1 MSTKKATK
9 RALLTSILAICLC
22 LVMLIGSTF
31 AWFTDTASTGVNKI
45 VSGKLDVELEYS
57 TDCAEWKTADTST
70 KLFDDNALWEPG
82 HTQIVYLRVK
92 NAGNLALKY
101 TIGWNSQIG
110 FTNGV
115 NVFGD
120 TYNVG
125 DYLKCGAAT
134 VTGKLADR
142 EAAWAAVGTTAVN
155 MKDAKPFA
163 DGMPVLEAGQT
174 SAPIAV
180 VVYMPTDVGNEANAG
195 TKASYVYRMGVEVYA
210 TQATVENDSFGNTYD
225 ENAPTKF
232 KADSSSSETI
242 EVTENIQASGRF
254 GVVQAEK
261 TAKYT
266 INADLYAVY
275 TKGGGLGAAMAVSAA
290 GTSEVIINGGTFA
303 QVGVPADD
311 PCDLIYA
318 DGSAKIYINGGT
330 FKATQ
335 PERTLNCKDGS
346 SAQIIVSGGSFYKY
360 DPSNPTLGDNEVV
373 VATGYEVIKDGD
385 WFKVVPTTTN
395 P

>member
-22 LVMLIGSTF
+22 LVMLVGSTF

-57 TDCAEWKTADTST
+57 TDYENWQTATSAT
-70 KLFDDNALWEPG
+70 KLFDDKALWEPG
-82 HTQIVYLRVK
+82 YTQIVYLRVK

-101 TIGWNSQIG
+101 TMGWNSQIG
-110 FTNGV
+110 FANGV

-125 DYLKCGAAT
+125 DYLKCGT
-134 VTGKLADR
+134 VTASAAFATR
-142 EAAWAAVGTTAVN
+142 EEAWAAVSATADT
-155 MKDAKPFA
+155 MSKLAPFTG
-163 DGMPVLEAGQT
+163 DTMQELEAGKT

-210 TQATVENDSFGNTYD
+210 TQATVESDSFDNTYD
-225 ENAPTKF
+225 ENAPTSS
-232 KADSSSSETI
+232 KAISSSSEEL
-242 EVTENIQASGRF
+242 EVTGTIQASGRF
-254 GVVQAEK
+254 GVVQAER
-261 TAKYT
+261 TAKFT

-290 GTSEVIINGGTFA
+290 GTSKVIINGGTFA

-318 DGSAKIYINGGT
+318 DGSAQIEINGGT
-330 FKATQ
+330 FKATH

-346 SAQIIVSGGSFYKY
+346 SALITVKGGSFYKY
-360 DPSNPTLGDNEVV
+360 DPSNHTLGDNEVV
-373 VATGYEVIKDGD
+373 VASGYHVEQNGD
-385 WFKVVPTTTN
+385 WYTVVQG
-395 P
+395 